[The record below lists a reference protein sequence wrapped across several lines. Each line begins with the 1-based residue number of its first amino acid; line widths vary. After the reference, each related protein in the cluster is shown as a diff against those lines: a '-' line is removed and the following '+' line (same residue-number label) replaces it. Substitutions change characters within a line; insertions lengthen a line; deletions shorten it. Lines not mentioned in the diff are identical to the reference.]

1 MSSATKTGIWWN
13 ADDDDDA
20 DDDADDDDD
29 ADADADDDDDD
40 DGDDIEAIQIC
51 TQQNISKSPSVPVM
65 FATLALLLKLLLRMT
80 TIHTTMMI
88 VMMRTQHH
96 FKGDNKC
103 GKMEQPYSGCCPNDS
118 CVQCPWTP

>member
-29 ADADADDDDDD
+29 DDDDDADDDDDD
-40 DGDDIEAIQIC
+40 DDVEAIQIC

-65 FATLALLLKLLLRMT
+65 FATLALLLKL
-80 TIHTTMMI
+80 
-88 VMMRTQHH
+88 
-96 FKGDNKC
+96 
-103 GKMEQPYSGCCPNDS
+103 
-118 CVQCPWTP
+118 